1 MRYGQIYN
9 QVCPQLLGLCFGMWT
24 CSVRGSVR
32 MSESVYSL
40 VLDNTAHPP
49 KCTGFYLYQLQ
60 VVVLG
65 ARPTVGPEMP
75 DDYEL
80 LMRR

>member
-1 MRYGQIYN
+1 
-9 QVCPQLLGLCFGMWT
+9 
-24 CSVRGSVR
+24 